1 MKRLYKLLR
10 LTKNLPLLL
19 RTFIIMTMIRLGL
32 KLLAWRNLH
41 KLVGKIVSASPN
53 IPKPDEIVWRRVVW
67 AVEIVSQYMIPKPTC
82 LARALVTHILL
93 AQQGYRTDLRIGVA
107 KTQQEKFEAH
117 AWVEIQGQVIIGNS
131 RNLSYFIPLP
141 PLYQKVV

>member
-1 MKRLYKLLR
+1 MKKLYKLLR

-19 RTFIIMTMIRLGL
+19 TTFITMTMIRLGL
-32 KLLAWRNLH
+32 RLLAWRNLY

-53 IPKPDEIVWRRVVW
+53 IPEPDEIVWRRVVW
-67 AVEIVSQYMIPKPTC
+67 AVEIVSRYMIPKPMC

-107 KTQQEKFEAH
+107 KNKQGKFEAH
-117 AWVEIQGQVIIGNS
+117 AWVEVQGQVIIGKT

-141 PLYQKVV
+141 PLYQKAV